1 MKQKK
6 NVKEEEANY
15 KVKVLKIS
23 DGIKYREGKK
33 TKERNWGA
41 ALEEGLPR
49 SLGSRENPLTVSTIN
64 ERNSCRFCILI
75 CHKVWGKE
83 SCRQREVER

>member
-1 MKQKK
+1 
-6 NVKEEEANY
+6 
-15 KVKVLKIS
+15 
-23 DGIKYREGKK
+23 
-33 TKERNWGA
+33 
-41 ALEEGLPR
+41 
-49 SLGSRENPLTVSTIN
+49 LGSRENPLTVSTIN